1 MYGPRRDDVDPD
13 VFYYLTVYN
22 EPKVQPAAPDDVADL
37 DEKIVRG
44 LYRCAPAPE
53 VPGNGEAPRAQ
64 LLASGTAMHWAIEAQ
79 QLLAQDWGVAAD
91 LWSAT
96 SWTELRREALRCDAD
111 NRRLGAAAEG
121 ERRVPFVTQQLEG
134 SPGPVVAVSDWMR
147 AVPDQI
153 AQWVPGEWS
162 SLGTDGYGRS
172 DTRPALRRHFQ
183 VDAPSIVLAT
193 LIELARRNEVKVDAP
208 QQAIEK
214 YGL

>member
-1 MYGPRRDDVDPD
+1 
-13 VFYYLTVYN
+13 
-22 EPKVQPAAPDDVADL
+22 
-37 DEKIVRG
+37 
-44 LYRCAPAPE
+44 
-53 VPGNGEAPRAQ
+53 
-64 LLASGTAMHWAIEAQ
+64 
-79 QLLAQDWGVAAD
+79 
-91 LWSAT
+91 
-96 SWTELRREALRCDAD
+96 
-111 NRRLGAAAEG
+111 
-121 ERRVPFVTQQLEG
+121 VTQQLEG

-183 VDAPSIVLAT
+183 VDGPSIVLAT